1 MSGTAGRRPRMER
14 KRPALTVTGTAELV
28 LEPQI
33 RKFRGRLYVGA
44 TLTVLALGVVAY
56 AAVKYLSV
64 VEPMLAAEGANAARA
79 IVYEMPPGAV
89 IQIPIEPRT
98 DLLRFVIHAYGKE
111 DMALTPHTAR
121 LQLDL
126 KGDKKQRKEEIK
138 ADLPGLRSRVTPEKA
153 TMGVGD
159 PMPFEVDVHD
169 VGVGTL
175 TVKLAEI
182 AGADGLLVRAYR
194 REQLS
199 EAEVALRDTAL
210 DREKKNDLAQ
220 WTWELGWDE
229 LTAPERATLLQ
240 ARWRRLGALRGATAD
255 LKSTTIAIAPP
266 PVRESPPTREE
277 LLGRVALR
285 GDERIAMIV
294 HPAVTVRFLSDEATV
309 LTATSRDIEN
319 KTETKSSAGSVEVG
333 PFDGMRS
340 IELAAARDVL
350 LEVRSANA
358 AETEWVGWS
367 NVYRVGANRPVVI
380 DSPDADRVVRVS
392 VRKAMPRNDPGVAK
406 MAVAVDMWGV
416 GPNIVSRWNAEK
428 PRSRVDRYED
438 YDSIEAP
445 SERAYF
451 FLAMPRGEHAR
462 VSSVDGTPLD
472 ISLAE
477 LDTTFAPM
485 PMPIRPPDSPAPLII
500 AEVEDAKTPWV
511 PRRPSNISAFD
522 ETTRKVVRTAHW
534 FAPAPPP
541 PPPNTVPL
549 AHLKHTDVDRTMRPS
564 LVPGQPEKIFDGIA
578 KPFDVD
584 DDPRRPLFVPITAEF
599 DSPTKITVRV
609 ERDPAYKMKPGLF
622 SRWTMPRTMD
632 VGPKEMRATFVI
644 GDDVPVGGKLRLR
657 ITADSKPVTT
667 GRDKRGHQLVLL
679 PWASNRAVGPR
690 WLQGAFEE

>member
-1 MSGTAGRRPRMER
+1 MSDAKRRPRLE

-28 LEPQI
+28 LAPQI
-33 RKFRGRLYVGA
+33 RKFRGRLYLGA
-44 TLTVLALGVVAY
+44 TLTVLALGLVAF

-64 VEPMLAAEGANAARA
+64 VEPMLAAEGANAQRA
-79 IVYEMPPGAV
+79 IVYEMPAGAE
-89 IQIPIEPRT
+89 IRIPIEPRT

-111 DMALTPHTAR
+111 DMALTPHTAK
-121 LQLDL
+121 LQLEL
-126 KGDKKQRKEEIK
+126 KGDKKSRREEIK
-138 ADLPGLRSRVTPEKA
+138 AELPGLRSRVTPEKA
-153 TMGVGD
+153 TTGVGD

-175 TVKLAEI
+175 TVKLVEI
-182 AGADGLLVRAYR
+182 AGADGLFVRAYR

-199 EAEVALRDTAL
+199 EAETALRETAL
-210 DREKKNDLAQ
+210 DREKKNELAQ
-220 WTWELGWDE
+220 WAWELGWDE
-229 LTAPERATLLQ
+229 LTAPERTTLLQ
-240 ARWRRLGALRGATAD
+240 ARWRRLGALRGASAD
-255 LKSTTIAIAPP
+255 LRSTTIAIAPP
-266 PVRESPPTREE
+266 PVRESPPSREE

-294 HPAVTVRFLSDEATV
+294 HPAVKVHFLSDEATV

-319 KTETKSSAGSVEVG
+319 KTEVRSSPGSVEVG
-333 PFDGMRS
+333 PYEGVRS
-340 IELAAARDVL
+340 IELTAARDVL

-367 NVYRVGANRPVVI
+367 NVYRVGKDRPVVI
-380 DSPDADRVVRVS
+380 DSPDMDRVVRVS
-392 VRKAMPRNDPGVAK
+392 VRKAMPRNDPGIAK
-406 MAVAVDMWGV
+406 MGVAIDMWGV

-451 FLAMPRGEHAR
+451 YVALPKGEHAKIN
-462 VSSVDGTPLD
+462 SADNTPLD

-477 LDTTFAPM
+477 LDTTFPPM
-485 PMPIRPPDSPAPLII
+485 PMPVRPPDSPAPLII

-511 PRRPSNISAFD
+511 PRRPSNISSFD
-522 ETTRKVVRTAHW
+522 EASRKVVRTAHW

-549 AHLKHTDVDRTMRPS
+549 AHAKHTDVDKTQR
-564 LVPGQPEKIFDGIA
+564 GEKLYDGIT
-578 KPFDVD
+578 KPFEID
-584 DDPRRPLFVPITAEF
+584 DDPRRPLFVPITADF
-599 DSPTKITVRV
+599 GSPTRISVRV
-609 ERDPAYKMKPGLF
+609 ERDPAYKTKPGVY
-622 SRWTMPRTMD
+622 SRWTLPRTME

-644 GDDVPVGGKLRLR
+644 GDDVPQGGKLRLR
-657 ITADSKPVTT
+657 ITAESKP
-667 GRDKRGHQLVLL
+667 GKGEHQLVLL
-679 PWASNRAVGPR
+679 PWASTRAVGPR

>member
-1 MSGTAGRRPRMER
+1 MSTAGRRPRIER

-44 TLTVLALGVVAY
+44 TLTVLALGVA
-56 AAVKYLSV
+56 AFGAVKYLSV

-79 IVYEMPPGAV
+79 VVYEMPAGAE

-121 LQLDL
+121 LLLDI
-126 KGDKKQRKEEIK
+126 KGDRKQRKEEIK
-138 ADLPGLRSRVTPEKA
+138 AEVPGLRSRVTPEKA
-153 TMGVGD
+153 TTGVGD
-159 PMPFEVDVHD
+159 PMPIEVDVHD

-199 EAEVALRDTAL
+199 EAEVTLRETAL
-210 DREKKNDLAQ
+210 DREKKNELAQ

-229 LTAPERATLLQ
+229 LTPPERTTLLQ
-240 ARWRRLGALRGATAD
+240 ARWRRMGALRGATAD
-255 LKSTTIAIAPP
+255 LRSTTIAISPP
-266 PVRESPPTREE
+266 PIRESPPSREE

-294 HPAVTVRFLSDEATV
+294 HPAVKVRFLSDEATV

-319 KTETKSSAGSVEVG
+319 KTEVKSQAGSVEVG
-333 PFDGMRS
+333 PFDGVRS

-358 AETEWVGWS
+358 SETEWVGWS
-367 NVYRVGANRPVVI
+367 SVYRVGPNRPVIV
-380 DSPDADRVVRVS
+380 DSPDTDRVVRVS
-392 VRKAMPRNDPGVAK
+392 LRRPMARNDPGVAK
-406 MAVAVDMWGV
+406 MAVAIDMWGV
-416 GPNIVSRWNAEK
+416 GANIVSRWNAEK

-438 YDSIEAP
+438 YDSLEAP

-451 FLAMPRGEHAR
+451 FIALPRGEHAR
-462 VSSVDGTPLD
+462 INSLDGTPLD

-477 LDTTFAPM
+477 LDTTFPPM
-485 PMPIRPPDSPAPLII
+485 PMPVRPPESPAPVII

-511 PRRPSNISAFD
+511 PRRPSNISLFD
-522 ETTRKVVRTAHW
+522 EASRKVVRTAHW

-549 AHLKHTDVDRTMRPS
+549 AHMKHTDVEKTVRMM
-564 LVPGQPEKIFDGIA
+564 PGPPPEQKVFDGIT
-578 KPFDVD
+578 KPFDID
-584 DDPRRPLFVPITAEF
+584 EDPRRPLFVPVTAEF
-599 DSPTKITVRV
+599 DSPTKITVRA
-609 ERDPAYKMKPGLF
+609 EREPAYKMKAGVY
-622 SRWTMPRTMD
+622 SRWTLPRTME

-657 ITADSKPVTT
+657 IVADSRPAK
-667 GRDKRGHQLVLL
+667 GAHQLVLL

>member
-1 MSGTAGRRPRMER
+1 MSTAGRRPRIER

-33 RKFRGRLYVGA
+33 RKFRGRLYAGA
-44 TLTVLALGVVAY
+44 ALTVLALGVVAY
-56 AAVKYLSV
+56 GAVKYLSV
-64 VEPMLAAEGANAARA
+64 VEPMLAAEGANAARV
-79 IVYEMPPGAV
+79 IVYEMPAGGE

-111 DMALTPHTAR
+111 DMALTPHAAR
-121 LQLDL
+121 LLLDI
-126 KGDKKQRKEEIK
+126 KGDKKQKTEEIK
-138 ADLPGLRSRVTPEKA
+138 AELPGLRSRVTPERP
-153 TMGVGD
+153 TTGVGD

-199 EAEVALRDTAL
+199 EAEIALRETAL

-220 WTWELGWDE
+220 WTWELGWDV
-229 LTAPERATLLQ
+229 LTPSERTALMR
-240 ARWRRLGALRGATAD
+240 ARWRRVGALRGATTD
-255 LKSTTIAIAPP
+255 LKSTTIAISPP
-266 PVRESPPTREE
+266 PLRESPPVREE

-294 HPAVTVRFLSDEATV
+294 HPGAEVRFLSDEETV
-309 LTATSRDIEN
+309 LTAVSRDADN
-319 KTETKSSAGSVEVG
+319 KTETKSQAGSVEVG
-333 PFDGMRS
+333 PFDGVRS
-340 IELAAARDVL
+340 VELTAARDVL
-350 LEVRSANA
+350 LEVRTTNA
-358 AETEWVGWS
+358 EEVEWVGWS
-367 NVYRVGANRPVVI
+367 NVYRVGKDRPVII

-392 VRKAMPRNDPGVAK
+392 VRRPMARNDPGVAK
-406 MAVAVDMWGV
+406 MAVAVDLWGV
-416 GPNIVSRWNAEK
+416 GPSVTSRWSGEK

-445 SERAYF
+445 SERAWF
-451 FLAMPRGEHAR
+451 FLALPKGEHAR
-462 VSSVDGTPLD
+462 VRSADGAPLD
-472 ISLAE
+472 VSLAE
-477 LDTTFAPM
+477 LDTTLAPM
-485 PMPIRPPDSPAPLII
+485 PMPIRPPDAPAPVIL
-500 AEVEDAKTPWV
+500 AEVEDAKTPWI

-522 ETTRKVVRTAHW
+522 ETSRKVVRAAHW

-549 AHLKHTDVDRTMRPS
+549 AHMKHTDVDKVAR
-564 LVPGQPEKIFDGIA
+564 GDKFYDGVT

-584 DDPRRPLFVPITAEF
+584 EDPRRPLFVPITAEF
-599 DSPTKITVRV
+599 DAPMKITVRV
-609 ERDPAYKMKPGLF
+609 EREPAYKMKAGLF
-622 SRWTMPRTMD
+622 QRWTMPRTME

-644 GDDVPVGGKLRLR
+644 GDDVPTGGKLRLR
-657 ITADSKPVTT
+657 ITPDSPSA
-667 GRDKRGHQLVLL
+667 GRDKRARQLVLL